1 MIVIILRRRLL
12 VLLLLLLL
20 LLLRRLTLLLRL
32 LLLALLL
39 LLLETLLLLLLL
51 LLTLVLLE
59 ALLLLLLLLHL
70 LALLILLEALL
81 LLLLH
86 LLTLL
91 ILLEALLLL
100 TLLLLALLILEPLLL
115 LLTLLVLLEALLLL
129 LLLLLALL
137 VLEARLL
144 ALLLLLL
151 RAVHLLFV
159 VAALI
164 LEAALAIVVP
174 PHWPL
179 LGRMRWVSIV
189 VAEVG
194 VALLHGAP
202 LVVALEINGIDVA
215 VALCPAF
222 AIFHGMTNAA
232 RTTIESYMAITLDKG
247 AVVVTAIA
255 EGKVNARS
263 HAEDFGVVVEVVAT
277 PLPAFEADT
286 EVAAAIVNTAVVAH
300 VIAPVT
306 GMPHVHTFR
315 PSPIARRPQSAH
327 VRGRNPGAGHPV
339 IALFTIGP
347 VARRPDPSRLRAGGH
362 IVNRQDRR
370 CEIHTDK
377 DSCKRSGRNHGEHK
391 RHKQQ
396 AERAKLQH
404 KHLPER

>member
-1 MIVIILRRRLL
+1 VIVIILRRRLL

-20 LLLRRLTLLLRL
+20 LRRLALLLRL

-59 ALLLLLLLLHL
+59 ALLLLLLLL

-81 LLLLH
+81 LLLLL

-159 VAALI
+159 VATLI
-164 LEAALAIVVP
+164 LEAALAIVIP
-174 PHWPL
+174 PHRPL
-179 LGRMRWVSIV
+179 LGRMRRVSIV

-215 VALCPAF
+215 ITFRPAF
-222 AIFHGMTNAA
+222 ALFHGMTNATRA
-232 RTTIESYMAITLDKG
+232 AIESYMAITLDKG
-247 AVVVTAIA
+247 AIVVTAIA

-263 HAEDFGVVVEVVAT
+263 HAEDFRVVVEVVAT
-277 PLPAFEADT
+277 PLPAFKADT

-300 VIAPVT
+300 VVAPVA
-306 GMPHVHTFR
+306 GAPHIHTIR

-327 VRGRNPGAGHPV
+327 IRGRNPGAGHPV
-339 IALFTIGP
+339 IALFTISP

-362 IVNRQDRR
+362 IVNRQNRR